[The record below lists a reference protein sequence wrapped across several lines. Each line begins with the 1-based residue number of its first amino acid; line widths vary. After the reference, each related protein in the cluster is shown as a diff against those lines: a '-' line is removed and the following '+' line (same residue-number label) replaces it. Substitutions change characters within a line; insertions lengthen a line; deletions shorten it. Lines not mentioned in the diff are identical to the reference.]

1 MGNAETSHDAP
12 PTVQIPS
19 PAPAGDQAVPTG
31 TEGTAA
37 HGAAN
42 QGEVVARM
50 PPPQST
56 YTSPQQP
63 LMQATR
69 PAVAGLKTIPD
80 MRLRRLMGVSA
91 WALFLASA
99 GLVLG
104 VIALIRMMGD
114 MPTWFEPVFSATG
127 VFGLVLIIAAFITV
141 RYRLVPWMLLGA
153 SSVTFAVG
161 ILLIGTV

>member
-1 MGNAETSHDAP
+1 
-12 PTVQIPS
+12 
-19 PAPAGDQAVPTG
+19 
-31 TEGTAA
+31 
-37 HGAAN
+37 
-42 QGEVVARM
+42 M

-114 MPTWFEPVFSATG
+114 MPAWFEPVFSATG